1 MTPITMVDT
10 VGVRY
15 LGCIFENE
23 AGRALK
29 AAIDRVVR
37 AVGRIVVWVDAAAE
51 LSTIRIS
58 RRVRNVPN
66 PPPPKIAPPR
76 TESTSLVLAGLFR
89 PIPFAPIPA
98 NATTATITIAYVM
111 RSSRVERIAARP
123 GVLFLSLVSSL
134 IETAVSQP
142 Q

>member
-1 MTPITMVDT
+1 MGDT

-15 LGCIFENE
+15 LGGILEKE
-23 AGRALK
+23 SGSALY
-29 AAIDRVVR
+29 AAIERVVR
-37 AVGRIVVWVDAAAE
+37 AVGRIVVWVEAAAE

-66 PPPPKIAPPR
+66 PPPPKIADPR
-76 TESTSLVLAGLFR
+76 TESTSLVFFGFCR
-89 PIPFAPIPA
+89 PIPFMPIPA

-123 GVLFLSLVSSL
+123 DRKS
-134 IETAVSQP
+134 
-142 Q
+142 